1 MVTGTTESLS
11 EKPSPPA
18 PFPASGARGGDF
30 WTDSSVY
37 PDVEQSTP
45 IGVLSGMRG
54 FPKLRSPLLPLPHTE
69 VPWRTPFRS
78 GPRWRVS
85 ASDRRLQEGLWPVAP
100 GGNLSL
106 AYRAAKRLLDIVGAL
121 GLLVVLGPIMLAVFL
136 ILLVTTRGKPLFW
149 QLRAGYRGRPF
160 LTFKFRSMVLDAAR
174 RQHEVPNE
182 QDGPIFKNRRDPRV
196 TRFGRLL
203 RKTSLDE
210 TPQLFHVL
218 FGRMSLVGPRPL
230 PLEEIARLEPWQRQ
244 RLAVMPGLTCLWQIS
259 GRSEIGFDDWV
270 RLDLW
275 YVRHQGLWT
284 DLKLLLC
291 TPATVLGCRG
301 AY

>member
-1 MVTGTTESLS
+1 MVTGTTESRS
-11 EKPSPPA
+11 ESPSPPT
-18 PFPASGARGGDF
+18 PFPASGVRGASF
-30 WTDSSVY
+30 WISSTVY
-37 PDVEQSTP
+37 SEAEQSTP
-45 IGVLSGMRG
+45 LGVLGGMRV
-54 FPKLRSPLLPLPHTE
+54 SPNSPSLLPLPPHTR
-69 VPWRTPFRS
+69 PSWRTTIRS
-78 GPRWRVS
+78 APRWPVT
-85 ASDRRLQEGLWPVAP
+85 APDRRLQGNSCSVSP
-100 GGNLSL
+100 GGNLSP
-106 AYRAAKRLLDIVGAL
+106 AYRITKRLLDIVGAL
-121 GLLVVLGPIMLAVFL
+121 GLLVLLGPVMLAVFL
-136 ILLVTTRGKPLFW
+136 ILLVATRGKPLFW

-160 LTFKFRSMVLDAAR
+160 LMFKFRTMALDAAR

-182 QDGPIFKNRRDPRV
+182 QDGPIFKNRRDPRI

-230 PLEEIARLEPWQRQ
+230 PVEEVARFEPWQRR
-244 RLAVMPGLTCLWQIS
+244 RLAVMPGLTCLWQVS

-270 RLDLW
+270 RMDLW

-284 DLKLLLC
+284 DLKLLLF
-291 TPATVLGCRG
+291 TPASVLGCRG